1 MGKGL
6 TFTAVAVA
14 VGAALYAGLGY
25 VAVPQG
31 ARYALEKIAAEKLQ
45 RPVTVGEVSFSP
57 WSWTFELSDLTV
69 GSRTGK
75 HHLLKLGHLRV
86 DASSR
91 SLLELAPVLDAVEV
105 SGLDVFAALD
115 EEKFEELAAQTGGDA
130 APAET
135 PPAEASSGVPAFAIY
150 NIRLSDSRI
159 RVTDASKGID
169 ESITDL
175 HVELPFVSTL
185 SSARESLLTPV
196 VNFNLNGTPVAATG
210 RTKPFGSSLETELAL
225 DVKNL
230 DAARFA
236 RIAPALNSPELRLAS
251 ANLTAHASVLFRNP
265 TGGEPAKII
274 LSGEAALTDV
284 KAETTVGKKRA
295 QLAALK
301 KASIAIREVN
311 LVEQRAAVSNVRVE
325 GLTAALDRSNP
336 LLASKT
342 NTAPAASASTTNAA
356 ASASEPSA
364 WTWSL
369 DSAELV
375 DANLR
380 WTDGTV
386 SPAAK
391 VTVANL
397 KADLKNLSSN
407 GKDPAAFSLSAD
419 TLRGSLALNGTVRL
433 APLEVTV
440 KAKGQKLALTDAAGY
455 VRDALGVDLAATTA
469 FDVEGAMRPDA
480 TTARGTVS
488 VSGISLKKG
497 KETLA
502 SVNSASVELKDL
514 QLEKRTAAVERV
526 VVDGASVTAV
536 MRKTGLNLA
545 QIGATGGAESGTTEG
560 AAAAEK
566 PSETP
571 SAPWTWTVGEAA
583 LKRSKLAFRDET
595 VKPVA
600 SAQLSDL
607 NVTLKNLSSA
617 SGAKSLV
624 DVSAVLGG
632 GTFNAGGQFTLSPLS
647 AAGDVKADKVGLKS
661 FSNLITAYAGVGAKS
676 GEFRTAG
683 ALGISSPEGSE
694 KPVVTWKG
702 DASLSNFNMTN
713 AAGKGIM
720 SWTKA
725 TLAGMD
731 IATTDPIKIVIA
743 KASVEQPGE
752 KQTKAVRELSG
763 LASAIAA
770 LRGNDKTAERIDKVN
785 EALTGTI
792 ELENIRYENGR
803 FSAEGIGNGA
813 LGAALL
819 EKLSDS
825 IGSHLA
831 KTETATKTET
841 DAAKTNR

>member
-105 SGLDVFAALD
+105 SGLDVYAALD
-115 EEKFEELAAQTGGDA
+115 EEKFEELAAQTGGDG

-284 KAETTVGKKRA
+284 KAETTVGKKRE

-336 LLASKT
+336 LLAPKT
-342 NTAPAASASTTNAA
+342 NAAPAASAPTKNAA
-356 ASASEPSA
+356 SPSEPSA

-397 KADLKNLSSN
+397 KADLKNLASN
-407 GKDPAAFSLSAD
+407 GKEPAAFSLSAD
-419 TLRGSLALNGTVRL
+419 TLRGSLALNGTVRP

-440 KAKGQKLALTDAAGY
+440 KAKGQKLALTDTAGY

-469 FDVEGAMRPDA
+469 FDIEGAMRPDA

-488 VSGISLKKG
+488 VSGVSLKKG

-526 VVDGASVTAV
+526 VVEGASVTAV

-545 QIGATGGAESGTTEG
+545 QIGATGSEESGKPEG

-566 PSETP
+566 PSEAA

-583 LKRSKLAFRDET
+583 LKRAKLAFRDET

-624 DVSAVLGG
+624 DVSAVIGG
-632 GTFNAGGQFTLSPLS
+632 GTLNAGGQFTLSPLS
-647 AAGDVKADKVGLKS
+647 AAVEVKADKVGLKS
-661 FSNLITAYAGVGAKS
+661 FSNLMTAYAGLGAKS

-683 ALGISSPEGSE
+683 ALGVSSPEGSE

>member
-6 TFTAVAVA
+6 TFTTVAVA

-45 RPVTVGEVSFSP
+45 RPVTVGEVSFNP

-115 EEKFEELAAQTGGDA
+115 EEKFEELAAQTSGGG

-135 PPAEASSGVPAFAIY
+135 PPAEASSGLPAFAIY

-185 SSARESLLTPV
+185 LSARESLLTPV

-210 RTKPFGSSLETELAL
+210 RTKPFGSSLETELTL

-284 KAETTVGKKRA
+284 KAETTVGKKPA

-301 KASIAIREVN
+301 KASIEILEVN

-336 LLASKT
+336 LLAPKT
-342 NTAPAASASTTNAA
+342 NAASAGSAATKNAA
-356 ASASEPSA
+356 ARSSEPSA

-419 TLRGSLALNGTVRL
+419 TLRGSLALNGTIRL

-440 KAKGQKLALTDAAGY
+440 KARGQKLALTDAAGY
-455 VRDALGVDLAATTA
+455 VRDALGVDLAATTT

-480 TTARGTVS
+480 TTGRGTVS

-514 QLEKRTAAVERV
+514 QLEKRTAAVDRV

-545 QIGATGGAESGTTEG
+545 QIGATGAAESGKTEG
-560 AAAAEK
+560 TAAAEK
-566 PSETP
+566 PSESA
-571 SAPWTWTVGEAA
+571 SAPWTWSVGEAA

-617 SGAKSLV
+617 SDAKSLV

-632 GTFNAGGQFTLSPLS
+632 GTLNAGGQFTLSPLS
-647 AAGDVKADKVGLKS
+647 AAVELKADKVGLKS
-661 FSNLITAYAGVGAKS
+661 FSNLMTAYAGVGAKS

-683 ALGISSPEGSE
+683 ALGVALPEGSD

-752 KQTKAVRELSG
+752 KQTKVVRELSG

-813 LGAALL
+813 LGATLL

-831 KTETATKTET
+831 KTEMGTKTET
-841 DAAKTNR
+841 DTAKTNR

>member
-6 TFTAVAVA
+6 TFTVVAVA

-69 GSRTGK
+69 GSRTGQ
-75 HHLLKLGHLRV
+75 HHLLKLDHLRV

-91 SLLELAPVLDAVEV
+91 SLLEFAPVLDAVEV

-115 EEKFEELAAQTGGDA
+115 EEKFDELAPKADS
-130 APAET
+130 APAEES
-135 PPAEASSGVPAFAIY
+135 PAEAGSAMPAFAVY

-159 RVTDASKGID
+159 RVTDAAKGID

-175 HVELPFVSTL
+175 RIELPFVSTL

-274 LSGEAALTDV
+274 LSGQAVLTDV

-301 KASIAIREVN
+301 KASIDVREVN
-311 LVEQRAAVSNVRVE
+311 LVEQLAAVSNIRVE

-336 LLASKT
+336 LLAAKADD
-342 NTAPAASASTTNAA
+342 APEADSAAAGNAA
-356 ASASEPSA
+356 ARSSESSV

-380 WTDGTV
+380 WTDDTV

-391 VTVANL
+391 VSVANL

-407 GKDPAAFSLSAD
+407 GKDPASFSLSAD
-419 TLRGSLALNGTVRL
+419 TLRGTIALNGTVRP

-440 KAKGQKLALTDAAGY
+440 KAKGQKLALTDATGY
-455 VRDALGVDLAATTA
+455 VRDALGVDLTATTA
-469 FDVEGAMRPDA
+469 FEIDGAMRPDA

-488 VSGISLKKG
+488 VSGVSLKKG

-502 SVNSASVELKDL
+502 SVNSASVELKNL
-514 QLEKRTAAVERV
+514 QLEKRTASVGRV

-536 MRKTGLNLA
+536 LRKSGLNLA
-545 QIGATGGAESGTTEG
+545 QIGAKETSENGKAESPAT
-560 AAAAEK
+560 AEK
-566 PSETP
+566 PSE
-571 SAPWTWTVGEAA
+571 APWTWSVAEAA

-600 SAQLSDL
+600 SAQLTDL
-607 NVTLKNLSSA
+607 NVTLKNLA
-617 SGAKSLV
+617 STPGAKSLL
-624 DVSAVLGG
+624 DVSTVLGG
-632 GTFNAGGQFTLSPLS
+632 GTLNAGGHFTLSPLS
-647 AAGDVKADKVGLKS
+647 AAVEIKADKVGLKS
-661 FSNLITAYAGVGAKS
+661 FSNLMTAYAGVGAKS
-676 GEFRTAG
+676 GEFRASG
-683 ALGISSPEGSE
+683 ALGIASTGKAE

-702 DASLSNFNMTN
+702 DASLANFNMTN
-713 AAGKGIM
+713 AAGKGIL

-731 IATTDPIKIVIA
+731 IATTDPIKVVVS

-752 KQTKAVRELSG
+752 KQTKIVRELSG

-785 EALTGTI
+785 ETLSGTI

-813 LGAALL
+813 LGAVLL

-825 IGSHLA
+825 IGSHLV
-831 KTETATKTET
+831 KTEIDSSATK
-841 DAAKTNR
+841 R